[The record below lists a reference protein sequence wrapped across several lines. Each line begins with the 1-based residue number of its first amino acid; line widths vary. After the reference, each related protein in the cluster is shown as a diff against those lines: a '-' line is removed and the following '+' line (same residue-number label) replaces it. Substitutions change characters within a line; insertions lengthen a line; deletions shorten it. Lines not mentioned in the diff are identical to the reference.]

1 MSLRGVLRPAGIL
14 TSSLSLLSAWA
25 PGVVI
30 VVQAGNVA
38 QPAAAGTE
46 RAHGWINQAW
56 CKINQVQHQSGPM
69 QQNGSMIGQDSNT
82 GLGRACAL
90 QERVDSRQG
99 LGAVGRQ
106 QDMDVQGIMQGLPV
120 NMDEAG
126 SRDLLP
132 CTAVQP
138 GLQQI

>member
-1 MSLRGVLRPAGIL
+1 MGPGSGRTATQGWAG
-14 TSSLSLLSAWA
+14 
-25 PGVVI
+25 PV
-30 VVQAGNVA
+30 
-38 QPAAAGTE
+38 P
-46 RAHGWINQAW
+46 
-56 CKINQVQHQSGPM
+56 
-69 QQNGSMIGQDSNT
+69 
-82 GLGRACAL
+82 L

-132 CTAVQP
+132 CSAVQP